1 MVVLPDASRRRARN
15 PIRTMPSPSPDR
27 TPHGVRV
34 LGLLAALV
42 AAPARASFL
51 SGDALDTA
59 ANVISWVALIL
70 VPLIL
75 IVVFWIV
82 HVMPEKIAERNHHPQ
97 AKAINTLCLLSLVF
111 GGMLW
116 PIAWLW
122 AYTKPVAYRVAYGTD
137 KGETYF
143 DEQGEK
149 ARRGERRGEQ
159 GGSERRG
166 APQAGST
173 DDSAHEGNPRA
184 APANPSRART
194 ALPRVR
200 KDAGGG
206 TRRRRDDQKRSSPVT
221 HQTFVFR
228 FSSWPSSSSSS
239 APK

>member
-1 MVVLPDASRRRARN
+1 MPFHFPDPRAPATAR
-15 PIRTMPSPSPDR
+15 IAA
-27 TPHGVRV
+27 G
-34 LGLLAALV
+34 LAAL
-42 AAPARASFL
+42 AMATSAEASFL

-143 DEQGEK
+143 EEYGEK
-149 ARRGERRGEQ
+149 ARRGELLADDLRQLREELDDMHARGVLPPRLVQLRQDLRELP
-159 GGSERRG
+159 
-166 APQAGST
+166 APVQADAT
-173 DDSAHEGNPRA
+173 A
-184 APANPSRART
+184 AASGEAR
-194 ALPRVR
+194 
-200 KDAGGG
+200 
-206 TRRRRDDQKRSSPVT
+206 
-221 HQTFVFR
+221 
-228 FSSWPSSSSSS
+228 
-239 APK
+239 

>member
-1 MVVLPDASRRRARN
+1 
-15 PIRTMPSPSPDR
+15 MPSPSPDR

-34 LGLLAALV
+34 LAVLAALV
-42 AAPARASFL
+42 AAPARASLL
-51 SGDALDTA
+51 SGEALDTA

-122 AYTKPVAYRVAYGTD
+122 AYTKPVAYKVAYGTD

-149 ARRGERRGEQ
+149 ARRGELLADDLRHLREELDDMHARGVLPPKLQNLRADLIELRAQ
-159 GGSERRG
+159 V
-166 APQAGST
+166 QA
-173 DDSAHEGNPRA
+173 ERA
-184 APANPSRART
+184 A
-194 ALPRVR
+194 VE
-200 KDAGGG
+200 
-206 TRRRRDDQKRSSPVT
+206 QK
-221 HQTFVFR
+221 
-228 FSSWPSSSSSS
+228 
-239 APK
+239 AEGA